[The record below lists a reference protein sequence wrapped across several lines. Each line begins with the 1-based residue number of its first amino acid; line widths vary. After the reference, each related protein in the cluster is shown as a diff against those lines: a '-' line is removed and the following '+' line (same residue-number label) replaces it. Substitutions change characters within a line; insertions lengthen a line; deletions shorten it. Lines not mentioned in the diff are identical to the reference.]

1 MAKEKKKPAKR
12 VFFVSRNMDDMG
24 DIVIRYPFQDATEA
38 LWGEFYGSKG
48 ADASICE
55 GKSRHWVMGWELGHS
70 AYMEAVERFESA
82 REAGRKSAEAR
93 EAKQG
98 TSQPH
103 GGKGFRTEDRTANR
117 RGFGNLSEG
126 GSDIPEDYDTSDDA
140 DRVHGDGFRQ
150 KGSEGTKEP
159 NGEPKG
165 VRISTE
171 RRTELASTHYPVP
184 SSYNGPSNMNL
195 RESACAREEQ
205 QKQNEHD
212 YPEDPDELPRPKSL
226 DIYRGGFPG
235 NRKVSDLPPLKPR
248 VTHLPGAKVYA

>member
-126 GSDIPEDYDTSDDA
+126 GSDIPENSDALDSA
-140 DRVHGDGFRQ
+140 DRGQCDEFRQ

-165 VRISTE
+165 VRINTE

-184 SSYNGPSNMNL
+184 SSYNDPSNMNL
-195 RESACAREEQ
+195 RESACAHEEQ
-205 QKQNEHD
+205 QKQNEND
-212 YPEDPDELPRPKSL
+212 YPEDPDELPRSKHL
-226 DIYRGGFPG
+226 DTYRGGFPG
-235 NRKVSDLPPLKPR
+235 NRKVSDLPPLKP
-248 VTHLPGAKVYA
+248 HAIHYPGMTVYA